1 MAKPEDLKTESI
13 KVSTPIGD
21 IESDSGSHSL
31 DLITI
36 VGLIAILYI
45 GKKLA
50 DRYIFNTRS

>member
-50 DRYIFNTRS
+50 DRYILNR